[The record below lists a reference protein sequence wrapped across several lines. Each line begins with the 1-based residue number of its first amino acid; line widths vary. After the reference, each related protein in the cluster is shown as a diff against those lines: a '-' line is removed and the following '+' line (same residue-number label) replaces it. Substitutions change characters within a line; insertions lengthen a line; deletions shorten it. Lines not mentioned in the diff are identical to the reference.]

1 MQPWYHARMKL
12 EIVYQDEHFIA
23 MNKPAGLLVHRSPI
37 DKYETRFAIQML
49 RDQIGQR
56 VYPAHRLDKPTS
68 GILIF
73 GLTSQAAANL
83 HEQFSQGLTN
93 KTYLAV
99 VRGFTPDTLLI
110 DHPVKAID
118 DPYDE
123 NHQQEAKPAIT
134 HLKTLDRYLIPIP
147 VDKYPEGRYSLVQ
160 LNPETGRR
168 HQLRY
173 HMKHISHPIIGDAK
187 YGKSSHNRFFQTHF
201 LISRLLLAATQLQF
215 IHPYTSKT
223 VTIDATPGEDFLSLI
238 EQLSTF
244 TINSMA
250 EVTDAH

>member
-1 MQPWYHARMKL
+1 MKL

-49 RDQIGQR
+49 RDQIGRR

-73 GLTSQAAANL
+73 GLTSQAAADL
-83 HEQFSQGLTN
+83 HEQFSQALTH
-93 KTYLAV
+93 KTYLAM

-118 DPYDE
+118 DPYDVA
-123 NHQQEAKPAIT
+123 HQQEAKPAVT
-134 HLKTLDRYLIPIP
+134 RLQTLGRYLIPLP
-147 VDKYPEGRYSLVQ
+147 VDKYPQGRYSLVQ
-160 LNPETGRR
+160 LHPETGRR

-187 YGKSSHNRFFQTHF
+187 YGKSSHNRFFHTH
-201 LISRLLLAATQLQF
+201 LHSSRLLLAATQLQF
-215 IHPYTSKT
+215 IHPYTGNKVS
-223 VTIDATPGEDFLSLI
+223 INATPGENFLAVI
-238 EQLSTF
+238 ELLNSYK
-244 TINSMA
+244 INNMA